1 MELPKLDEPCP
12 MCGGKN
18 TSDWIEPCRCG
29 GMGFVLTPE
38 GGIEPCRCGGTGFVL
53 TPEGEKLLEFLKRH
67 VHGLVTIE

>member
-1 MELPKLDEPCP
+1 
-12 MCGGKN
+12 
-18 TSDWIEPCRCG
+18 
-29 GMGFVLTPE
+29 MGFVLTPE